1 MQKFLNLYSSNIM
14 INDNPTT
21 EINEQEEYGQTLSTL
36 QEKASLLKTAL
47 QSAITYTW
55 REGPNANA
63 SLYHGENLPYGMT
76 IAGARIAQTQD
87 GTLIDYFAPDFYK
100 TDLAFGN
107 DTSWGDLLEYYF
119 GTGKNNDYGALRA
132 STN

>member
-1 MQKFLNLYSSNIM
+1 MAENIATFCNNLGIPETDDSNTQIDEANLYLLMNTGLM
-14 INDNPTT
+14 T
-21 EINEQEEYGQTLSTL
+21 
-36 QEKASLLKTAL
+36 KANALKTAL
-47 QSAITYTW
+47 QNAILYTW

-100 TDLAFGN
+100 TDLDFGE
-107 DTSWGDLLEYYF
+107 DISWGDLLELYF
-119 GTGKNNDYGALRA
+119 GTD
-132 STN
+132 STNIGILRQ